1 MLPADHPCI
10 EVGNGHRRGADR
22 RLAIDLGVMAL
33 VDLRIIAAQ
42 PDAADREPAIAL
54 ALRNAGFLQQ
64 QQSVAAGAQKDELGR
79 GRPHVTALAVGRVDA
94 PASARLAADVG
105 NAM

>member
-10 EVGNGHRRGADR
+10 EVGNRHRRRTDG
-22 RLAIDLGVMAL
+22 RLAIDLGVMAF
-33 VDLRIIAAQ
+33 VDLRIVAAQ
-42 PDAADREPAIAL
+42 PDAADREPAVAL
-54 ALRNAGFLQQ
+54 SLRNAGFLQQ

-79 GRPHVTALAVGRVDA
+79 DRPHVAALGVRGVDA

-105 NAM
+105 HAM